1 MTGRAVVLR
10 GDAAHLP
17 LPDASVDL
25 IVTSP
30 PYHGLRAYTDGG
42 EIYDGQIGTEATPL
56 EYLEALWMC
65 TREWIRVLKPD
76 GSLFV
81 NLGDHYSQ
89 RTQTRRSSHQP
100 GIFPGKFGEF
110 GESWA
115 ERAAKGAVRMP
126 HQNVINDGGGYVAEK
141 SLLNLPHRY
150 AIGCT
155 DHLGLIQRAEIIW
168 DKPSGMPESV
178 KDRVRRSHEQVFHF
192 TKSPRYFAA
201 TDEIREPHQ
210 PQSLARSRR
219 NRFAPDRSQA
229 GVGPPNTWEPGESC
243 DPLGKLPGSVWEIP
257 PVPLIVPERLG
268 VDHFAAYPPELV
280 RRIILGWSPSGVCV
294 ACGEGRHPLFERG
307 TYQQAGHGGRM
318 GPTPYAGSQPGAQRR
333 GAGPASTLRTI
344 APRFITG
351 YACACTPHTDHPGS
365 GKTARRRDDNPGP
378 DGYHPQ
384 GTYGRKQAGE
394 YERVGPWREYHPE
407 DWTPPPARPAVV
419 LDPFGGTGT
428 CALVASVLGRTG
440 ITVDRSADYCRLANW
455 RTSDPGERARALGV
469 PKPPV
474 QVEGQGSLFD
484 DLEAS

>member
-1 MTGRAVVLR
+1 MTGRAIVLR

-17 LPDASVDL
+17 LPDASADL

-30 PYHGLRAYTDGG
+30 PYRGLRAYTDGG

-56 EYLEALWMC
+56 EYLEALWLC
-65 TREWIRVLKPD
+65 TREWVRVLKPE

-89 RTQTRRSSHQP
+89 RTQVRRSAHQP
-100 GIFPGKFGEF
+100 GIFPGKFEEF
-110 GESWA
+110 AESWA
-115 ERAAKGAVRMP
+115 ARAAKGAVRMP
-126 HQNVINDGGGYVAEK
+126 HQNVINNDGGFVAEK

-155 DHLGLIQRAEIIW
+155 DRLGLIQRAEIIW

-201 TDEIREPHQ
+201 VDEIREPHQ

-229 GVGPPNTWEPGESC
+229 GVGSPDTQDPGQSC
-243 DPLGKLPGSVWEIP
+243 HPLGKLPGSVWEIP

-268 VDHFAAYPPELV
+268 ISHFAAFPPELV
-280 RRIILGWSPSGVCV
+280 RRIILGWSPSGICT
-294 ACGEGRHPLFERG
+294 ACGQGQHPVTCCRSTESQRDSYA
-307 TYQQAGHGGRM
+307 TASW
-318 GPTPYAGSQPGAQRR
+318 TAGSGALRDGQSDGLRLRSRR
-333 GAGPASTLRTI
+333 TEATI
-344 APRFITG
+344 IG
-351 YACACTPHTDHPGS
+351 YACACTPFTDHEGS
-365 GKTARRRDDNPGP
+365 GKTARRRDCNPGQP
-378 DGYHPQ
+378 GYNPQ

-394 YERVGPWREYHPE
+394 YERVGPWREYHLE
-407 DWTPPPARPAVV
+407 DWTPPPARPALVV
-419 LDPFGGTGT
+419 DPFAGTGT
-428 CALVASVLGRTG
+428 SMLVAAAYGRIG
-440 ITVDRSADYCRLANW
+440 IGVDRSADYCRLAQW

-469 PKPPV
+469 PKPPPV
-474 QVEGQGSLFD
+474 IDGQVSLF